1 MLATYKW
8 HQTQYAKDEDQR
20 NQALQR
26 YTTSGSHSDSEDNC
40 ILKKVM
46 DYERYFTRVDLDMT
60 INFES
65 FDMAF
70 INIDNL
76 TPQQALCRLRSKG
89 NVINLYKN
97 KEESGFTAFGL
108 QFQTLNKF
116 EMYFLFFKNLKKS
129 LDIYTSNPV
138 FLHSQ
143 ESNFDELRKIFRHQQ

>member
-1 MLATYKW
+1 
-8 HQTQYAKDEDQR
+8 
-20 NQALQR
+20 
-26 YTTSGSHSDSEDNC
+26 
-40 ILKKVM
+40 M
-46 DYERYFTRVDLDMT
+46 DYEKYFTRVDLDMT

-108 QFQTLNKF
+108 
-116 EMYFLFFKNLKKS
+116 
-129 LDIYTSNPV
+129 
-138 FLHSQ
+138 
-143 ESNFDELRKIFRHQQ
+143 